1 LDLGNQ
7 DLDVVAEEM
16 PQVGAFL
23 VGVHLEEEEEVNHQ
37 GLDHPQSVT
46 LWGSWDLAL
55 VAFLAL
61 EEGQEVGHL
70 QVDGGQQAA
79 HPSGNQCRGQHRPVK
94 KNPLDQEVC
103 LGVQVTREVRFVVAC
118 PGQVRP

>member
-1 LDLGNQ
+1 MVALDLGSQ
-7 DLDVVAEEM
+7 GLGVVAVAV
-16 PQVGAFL
+16 PQVEAFL
-23 VGVHLEEEEEVNHQ
+23 VVVHLEEEEVNHQ
-37 GLDHPQSVT
+37 GVVRPSE
-46 LWGSWDLAL
+46 DLAL
-55 VAFLAL
+55 VASLAL

-94 KNPLDQEVC
+94 KNPQNQEVC

-118 PGQVRP
+118 LGQVRP